1 MRRPAQRAPTPADV
15 VAAPTVPTAWHVAVV
30 VENVPLGVDTRLR
43 KQVEDLL
50 GAGFTVSVVT
60 MRHDSNAPYRA
71 RPGIRVL
78 EYAAPPDGT
87 GVLGYAREYGVAFAR
102 ASARLLALRARGR
115 IDVLQLCQPP
125 DVYFPVAWVLRLLGA
140 RVVVDQRD
148 LMPEVLASRSGRPS
162 RALTLVLHALERET
176 RRVAHHTVTVNDYLR
191 ERLAGAR
198 GGPSTITVA
207 RNGPVLRRVDRAQPD
222 PALRE
227 EGTSLVVWAGKI
239 GRQDRV
245 DLVVRLA
252 DEIVHRRARHDVR
265 FVVLGDGECEQE
277 LRDLVGSL
285 GLGAAVHFTGWVD
298 ETTVF
303 RHLASADL
311 GVDTSLQDEVTPVKA
326 MEYFA
331 FGLPLACFDLQESRR
346 LGSGAGVF
354 VPPGDVGALATAV
367 LDLLDDSQRRR
378 DLGRAGRRMVEER
391 LCWERQATSY
401 LAAVSP
407 PVSPPV
413 SSPVSLPVSPPV

>member
-1 MRRPAQRAPTPADV
+1 MRRPARPASSPSDV
-15 VAAPTVPTAWHVAVV
+15 VAPAVPTAWHVAVV

-43 KQVEDLL
+43 KQVENLL
-50 GAGFTVSVVT
+50 EAGFTVSVVT

-71 RPGIRVL
+71 RPGMRVL
-78 EYAAPPDGT
+78 EYPAPPDGT
-87 GVLGYAREYGVAFAR
+87 GVLGYAREYGVAFAH
-102 ASARLLALRARGR
+102 ASARLLALRVRGR

-125 DVYFPVAWVLRLLGA
+125 DIYFPVAWVLRLLGA

-148 LMPEVLASRSGRPS
+148 LMPEVLASRSQRTS
-162 RALTLVLHALERET
+162 RALTLVLHVLERET

-191 ERLAGAR
+191 ERLAGAGG
-198 GGPSTITVA
+198 GGPSTISVA
-207 RNGPVLRRVDRAQPD
+207 RNGPVLRRVDRAQAD
-222 PALRE
+222 PALHE

-252 DEIVHRRARHDVR
+252 DEIVHRRGRVDVR

-285 GLGAAVHFTGWVD
+285 DLGAAVHFTGWVD
-298 ETTVF
+298 EATVF

-331 FGLPLACFDLQESRR
+331 CGLPLACFDLQESRR

-354 VPPGDVGALATAV
+354 VPPGDVAALATAV
-367 LDLLDDSQRRR
+367 LDLLDDPRRR
-378 DLGRAGRRMVEER
+378 QDLGRAGRRMVEER
-391 LCWERQATSY
+391 LCWERQATNY

-407 PVSPPV
+407 AVSPPV
-413 SSPVSLPVSPPV
+413 SRPV

>member
-1 MRRPAQRAPTPADV
+1 MTTPAPL
-15 VAAPTVPTAWHVAVV
+15 AATDLDPAEAPAALRTWHVAVV

-43 KQVEDLL
+43 KQVDDLL
-50 GAGFTVSVVT
+50 AAGFRVSVVT
-60 MRHDSNAPYRA
+60 MRHDDNAPYRV
-71 RPGIRVL
+71 RPGLRLL
-78 EYAAPPDGT
+78 EYPAPPEGT

-102 ASARLLALRARGR
+102 ASARLLALRLRGR
-115 IDVLQLCQPP
+115 VDVLQLCQPP

-148 LMPEVLASRSGRPS
+148 LMPEVLASRSERPS
-162 RALTLVLHALERET
+162 RALMTALHLLERET

-191 ERLAGAR
+191 DRLTGAG
-198 GGPSTITVA
+198 GGQGTVSVA
-207 RNGPVLRRVDRAQPD
+207 RNGPVLRRVDRIQPD
-222 PALRE
+222 PALRGD
-227 EGTSLVVWAGKI
+227 GTFLVVWAGKI

-252 DEIVHRRARHDVR
+252 EEIVHRRARRDVR

-277 LRDLVGSL
+277 LRDLAGSL
-285 GLGAAVHFTGWVD
+285 GLGDSVRFTGWVD
-298 ETTVF
+298 EATVF

-311 GVDTSLQDEVTPVKA
+311 GVDTSLQVEVTPVKA

-346 LGSGAGVF
+346 LAEGAGAF
-354 VPPGDVGALATAV
+354 VPPGDVEALASTV
-367 LDLLDDSQRRR
+367 LGLLDDPRRR
-378 DLGRAGRRMVEER
+378 SALGRAGRQMVEER
-391 LCWERQATSY
+391 LCWERQATAY

-407 PVSPPV
+407 HVAGRR
-413 SSPVSLPVSPPV
+413 